1 MKNRIIQFEEK
12 FLEELC
18 RKCVEECG
26 RSLTSIERAVMRRF
40 LEARVRRE
48 RELNRECIEV
58 SEMLKEIGCAVA
70 EQDLEELIEKSMILD
85 KKLLRDIRF
94 LPIEV
99 SFDYER
105 IIPYRRERLKKQT
118 GFFLKMLSSGTS
130 RDYGEMA
137 RKAYSRDEYLEI
149 NDELIEL
156 YAEEAYLI
164 NSSLKTPFSIGRKD
178 LAERMYCSM
187 IDLGRR
193 LIRERASIIFG

>member
-1 MKNRIIQFEEK
+1 MLIQFGED
-12 FLEELC
+12 FLGELC
-18 RKCVEECG
+18 RRCLEECG
-26 RSLTSIERAVMRRF
+26 RSLTSIERAVMKRF

-58 SEMLKEIGCAVA
+58 AEVIGEVGGALSGH
-70 EQDLEELIEKSMILD
+70 DLEELIEKSMILD

-99 SFDYER
+99 TFDYER
-105 IIPYRRERLKKQT
+105 IAPYRSERLRKQT
-118 GFFLKMLSSGTS
+118 GFFLKMLSSGTGL
-130 RDYGEMA
+130 DYSEMA
-137 RKAYSRDEYLEI
+137 RGAYNRDDYLEI